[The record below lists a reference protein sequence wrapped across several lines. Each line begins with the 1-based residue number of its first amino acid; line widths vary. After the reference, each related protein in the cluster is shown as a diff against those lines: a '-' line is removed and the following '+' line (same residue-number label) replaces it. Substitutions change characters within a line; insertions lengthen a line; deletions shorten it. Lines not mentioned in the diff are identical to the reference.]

1 MAEHNTPSITQ
12 HGMANS
18 SNKINNTQRGMKYA
32 APTPD
37 RKASH
42 IYRIVIVLDVLLVA
56 ILAV

>member
-1 MAEHNTPSITQ
+1 MVWQTAVTKSITE
-12 HGMANS
+12 
-18 SNKINNTQRGMKYA
+18 RGMKYA